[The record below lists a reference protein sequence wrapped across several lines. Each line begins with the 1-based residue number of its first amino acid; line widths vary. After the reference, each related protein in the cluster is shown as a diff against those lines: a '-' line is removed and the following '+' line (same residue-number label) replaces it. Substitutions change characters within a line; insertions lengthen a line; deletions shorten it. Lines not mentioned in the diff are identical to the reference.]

1 LTLTGLVLH
10 ASRCGS
16 TLVLQAL
23 GTWPGVVVVDEP
35 PALDDALARARGGG
49 DPAELVGVLTELGTR
64 GERVIVK
71 TDAWHVL
78 ELQRLLAA
86 AGDVPWLFV
95 HRDPAEILVSHA
107 AVPGSHTV
115 PGVLDEVWFGPPRT
129 VQPLPHA
136 AIVLAAIFSAA
147 AAHAAPEQLLDYA
160 ELPAA
165 LTTRV
170 AGLLGLDPA
179 DCDVEALEAVL
190 GRHAKHP
197 HLAHEDD
204 RARKQAAVTPLIADL
219 VATEVGPA
227 YRDLLRRAGR
237 VAA

>member
-1 LTLTGLVLH
+1 MALAGLVLH

-16 TLVLQAL
+16 TLVLRAL
-23 GTWPGVVVVDEP
+23 ETWPGVVVVDEP
-35 PALDDALARARGGG
+35 PVLDEALTSVRKGG
-49 DPAELVGVLTELGTR
+49 DRAGLAAVLTELGET

-78 ELQRLLAA
+78 ELPGLLAA

-107 AVPGSHTV
+107 AEPGSHTV
-115 PGVLDEVWFGPPRT
+115 PGVLDEVWFGPPRS
-129 VQPLPHA
+129 VHPLPHA
-136 AIVLAAIFSAA
+136 AAVLAAIFSAA
-147 AAHAAPEQLLDYA
+147 AAHADARNLLDHA
-160 ELPAA
+160 ELPDAV
-165 LTTRV
+165 TTRV
-170 AGLLGLDPA
+170 AGHFGLAPA
-179 DCDVEALEAVL
+179 EVDVSALDAVL
-190 GRHAKHP
+190 ARHAKRP
-197 HLAHEDD
+197 YLAYVDD
-204 RARKQAAVTPLIADL
+204 RAGKQAAVTPQIADL

>member
-1 LTLTGLVLH
+1 MALTGLVLH

-16 TLVLQAL
+16 TLVLRAL
-23 GTWPGVVVVDEP
+23 ETWPGVVVVDEP
-35 PALDDALARARGGG
+35 PDLDEALTAARRGG
-49 DPAELVGVLTELGTR
+49 DPAAVAAVLSALGET

-115 PGVLDEVWFGPPRT
+115 PGVLDEVWFGPARS
-129 VQPLPHA
+129 VLPLPHA
-136 AIVLAAIFSAA
+136 AAVLGAIFSAA
-147 AAHAAPEQLLDYA
+147 AAHASAQQLLDHA

-170 AGLLGLDPA
+170 AGHFGLDPA
-179 DCDVEALEAVL
+179 QADTAALETVL
-190 GRHAKHP
+190 ARHAKHP
-197 HLAHEDD
+197 HLAYEDD
-204 RARKQAAVTPLIADL
+204 RAGKQAAVTPLIADL
-219 VATEVGPA
+219 VATEVMPA
-227 YRDLLRRAGR
+227 YRALLRRAGR
-237 VAA
+237 EAA

>member
-1 LTLTGLVLH
+1 MALAGLVLH

-16 TLVLQAL
+16 TLVVRAL
-23 GTWPGVVVVDEP
+23 GTWPGLTVVDEP
-35 PALDDALARARGGG
+35 PALDEALTAVRKGG
-49 DPAELVGVLTELGTR
+49 DPVAVAAVLSELGET

-78 ELQRLLAA
+78 ELPRLLAA

-129 VQPLPHA
+129 IHPLPHA
-136 AIVLAAIFSAA
+136 AAVLAAVYSAA
-147 AAHAAPEQLLDYA
+147 ATHAAARQLLDHA

-165 LTTRV
+165 VTTWV
-170 AGLLGLDPA
+170 AGHFGLDPA
-179 DCDVEALEAVL
+179 EADTDALQAVL

-197 HLAHEDD
+197 HLSYGDD
-204 RARKQAAVTPLIADL
+204 RAGKQAAVTPLIADL
-219 VATEVGPA
+219 VATEVDAA
-227 YRDLLRRAGR
+227 YRNLLRRAGG
-237 VAA
+237 AAA

>member
-1 LTLTGLVLH
+1 VALAGFVLH

-16 TLVLQAL
+16 TLVVRAL
-23 GTWPGVVVVDEP
+23 ETWPGVVVVNEP
-35 PALDDALARARGGG
+35 PALDDALRSARMGG
-49 DPAELVGVLTELGTR
+49 DPAGLHSVLTALGGT

-107 AVPGSHTV
+107 AQPGSHTV

-129 VQPLPHA
+129 VHALPHA
-136 AIVLAAIFSAA
+136 AAVLAAIFTAA
-147 AAHAAPEQLLDYA
+147 AAHATGAHLLGHA
-160 ELPAA
+160 ELPDA

-170 AGLLGLDPA
+170 AGHFGLDPA
-179 DCDVEALEAVL
+179 EVDAAALDAVL
-190 GRHAKHP
+190 AHHAKRP
-197 HLAHEDD
+197 YLSYVDD
-204 RARKQAAVTPLIADL
+204 RAQKQAAVTPQVADL
-219 VATEVGPA
+219 VATVVMPA
-227 YRDLLRRAGR
+227 YRELLLRAGKE
-237 VAA
+237 AA

>member
-1 LTLTGLVLH
+1 MALTGLVLH

-16 TLVLQAL
+16 TLVLRAL
-23 GTWPGVVVVDEP
+23 ETWPGVAVVDEP
-35 PALDDALARARGGG
+35 PALDDALTAVRKGG
-49 DPAELVGVLTELGTR
+49 DPAAVTAVLTELGET
-64 GERVIVK
+64 GDRVIVK

-78 ELQRLLAA
+78 ELPRLLAA
-86 AGDVPWLFV
+86 AGGVPWLFV

-107 AVPGSHTV
+107 AAPGSHTV
-115 PGVLDEVWFGPPRT
+115 PGVLDEVWFGPPRSFH
-129 VQPLPHA
+129 PLPHA
-136 AIVLAAIFSAA
+136 AAVLGAIFSAA
-147 AAHAAPEQLLDYA
+147 ATHASAQQLLGHA

-165 LTTRV
+165 LTVRA
-170 AGLLGLDPA
+170 AGHFGLDPA
-179 DCDVEALEAVL
+179 ECDVAALDSVL

-197 HLAHEDD
+197 HLAYEDD
-204 RARKQAAVTPLIADL
+204 RPGKRAAVTPVIADL